1 MRKIKSQDR
10 MTANTLE
17 FSVNMTCGKCERRV
31 EEALNN
37 HDIGEYSIDVDR
49 QKVVVITA
57 TKTAD
62 EVREAIEKTGKVAV
76 LVGSGTSTGKI
87 R

>member
-1 MRKIKSQDR
+1 
-10 MTANTLE
+10 
-17 FSVNMTCGKCERRV
+17 MTCGKCERRV
-31 EEALNN
+31 GEALNN
-37 HDIGEYSIDVDR
+37 HDIGEYSIDVDN
-49 QKVVVITA
+49 QKVLVITT

-76 LVGSGTSTGKI
+76 LVGIGGSGSKI